1 MSIERERYEQ
11 MTNGPGTIWGRFK
24 SIFVFPPLSRE
35 EPPAT
40 APIGGPIETPAPW
53 HPRYYPKPPG
63 PVSPTDDEVDR
74 VARELHEALFHGTA
88 CVSPTWI
95 PDEPEGFDLGATLPI
110 DGEIRL
116 RELAKAAITA
126 VQKMESE
133 R

>member
-35 EPPAT
+35 EPSAT

-74 VARELHEALFHGTA
+74 VARALHVALSGDA
-88 CVSPTWI
+88 CESPTWVQHE
-95 PDEPEGFDLGATLPI
+95 PDEFDLNDTLGV
-110 DGEIRL
+110 DGYIRL